1 MNSFLFQPVRFC
13 NLNHESVFRKIFA
26 LLFLEALIPP
36 TVDLIYTHG
45 RSHNHNDCPRI
56 MDVVLG
62 SVILSF
68 PRCWGGGRKKQYFLG
83 LKVFTKNSTDV
94 SQDYFFFE
102 IFKNIPPKK
111 VLLLFH
117 VSQVSG
123 IHNMWKPFTKL
134 LVFVQNKISETST
147 IFQDFLSDQNSFQWN
162 LNINLLVNIL
172 NFCFYWYLVWVHIWN
187 LFLIDIC
194 LLVYLLTLCF
204 NWYLVKIK
212 LYSLGV
218 LITTAIMTMMVVI
231 NDLFR

>member
-1 MNSFLFQPVRFC
+1 MLFWV
-13 NLNHESVFRKIFA
+13 
-26 LLFLEALIPP
+26 LLFC
-36 TVDLIYTHG
+36 HF
-45 RSHNHNDCPRI
+45 R
-56 MDVVLG
+56 VVEVEG
-62 SVILSF
+62 VKNSIF
-68 PRCWGGGRKKQYFLG
+68 WG
-83 LKVFTKNSTDV
+83 LKLLPKI
-94 SQDYFFFE
+94 SQICHRTTFFE

-147 IFQDFLSDQNSFQWN
+147 IFQDFLSDHNSFQWN

-218 LITTAIMTMMVVI
+218 LLTTAIMIVI